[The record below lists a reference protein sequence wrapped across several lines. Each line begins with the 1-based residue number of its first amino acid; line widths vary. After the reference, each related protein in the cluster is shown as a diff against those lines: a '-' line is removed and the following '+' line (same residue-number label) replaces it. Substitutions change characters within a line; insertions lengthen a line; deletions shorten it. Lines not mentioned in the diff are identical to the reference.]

1 MDRGKNHGRGGGI
14 TKYVTMSSERLLKNI
29 FGHENLFHKK
39 IIQNALTVLW
49 LIFSSDADP
58 YEL

>member
-1 MDRGKNHGRGGGI
+1 MGGGGGI